1 MQLLS
6 EYDGSVARP
15 MTKTARAYLNECG
28 VASADFYVNGIL
40 VDTREFLGHNL
51 RYAEDAAEN
60 YMVGVLS
67 L

>member
-6 EYDGSVARP
+6 EYDGSVAKPLHRS
-15 MTKTARAYLNECG
+15 AQAYINECG
-28 VASADFYVNGIL
+28 VACANFYVNGIL
-40 VDTREFLGHNL
+40 IETREFIGHSL

-60 YMVGVLS
+60 FTIGVLT